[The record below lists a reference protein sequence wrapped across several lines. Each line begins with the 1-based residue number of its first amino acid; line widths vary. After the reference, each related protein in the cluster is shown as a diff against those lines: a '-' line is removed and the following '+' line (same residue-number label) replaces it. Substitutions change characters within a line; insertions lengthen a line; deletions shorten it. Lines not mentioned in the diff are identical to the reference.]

1 MGFSSI
7 FGKKEPDDKDKKS
20 RAKPVPDAKQPASTG
35 TAAPVR
41 QTKPRDDAAH
51 RELAKATA
59 RKIDQI
65 ESEMSLDFLPGKSSP
80 PKAGTPKPVT
90 TTPPASTAAT
100 AKPVVKPAAKPA
112 TKTAPIAKPKP
123 APGKPSNP
131 PTLARPTEGPPT
143 LPPLD
148 MSSSIILGD
157 TIGAMALEI
166 SSSDSAPIIEEVAIL
181 YANGQGI
188 SAANALASAVREDQL
203 GNSTGQAWLMLFDL
217 YQLLGKKPEFENL
230 ALDFVGRFESS
241 PPDWENDDALA
252 PAAAVETRAANNGG
266 GAVFFAP
273 ILDETVVKSW
283 EQIKKASERSNQIKV
298 DFTNVKRVN
307 GAGCA
312 FLLKAL
318 PTLAKAGHTLII
330 SGLEQFVSVLLSNI
344 ETGRRDPSDAPW
356 LLLLEMYRVLDKQAE
371 FEEKSIDYCI
381 TFEVSPPSW
390 EGVPKHLRL
399 SQETP
404 VLAAQ
409 TVQQAAAPT
418 EEFKLNGELL
428 GKAEMD
434 LSKLTAFATERN
446 LISVNCKSLRR
457 VDFAAGGTLLN
468 MLVSLTS
475 AGKRIEFNHVNHL
488 VAALFIVMGIHE
500 LALINVK
507 RA

>member
-20 RAKPVPDAKQPASTG
+20 RTTAVPDAKKPASPG
-35 TAAPVR
+35 TAVPVR

-59 RKIDQI
+59 KKIDQI
-65 ESEMSLDFLPGKSSP
+65 ESEMSLDFLPGKAP
-80 PKAGTPKPVT
+80 AHKASAPKPLISK
-90 TTPPASTAAT
+90 PAPSPATT
-100 AKPVVKPAAKPA
+100 AKPASKAPAVL
-112 TKTAPIAKPKP
+112 AKPKS
-123 APGKPSNP
+123 APGKSPNP
-131 PTLARPTEGPPT
+131 PTLAHPTEQRQGPPT

-203 GNSTGQAWLMLFDL
+203 GHSTGQAWLMLFDL

-241 PPDWENDDALA
+241 PPDWENGDA
-252 PAAAVETRAANNGG
+252 PAAAILETKVGNHSG

-283 EQIKKASERSNQIKV
+283 EQIKKAGERSNQIKV
-298 DFTNVKRVN
+298 DFTNVKRIN

-318 PTLAKAGHTLII
+318 PSLAKGGHTLII
-330 SGLEQFVSVLLSNI
+330 SGLEQFVAVLLGSI
-344 ETGRRDPSDAPW
+344 ETGRRDASDAPW

-399 SQETP
+399 SQEAP
-404 VLAAQ
+404 VAAPQ
-409 TVQQAAAPT
+409 TVQVAAPT
-418 EEFKLNGELL
+418 EEFKLSGELL

-434 LSKLTAFATERN
+434 LSKLTAFAAERN
-446 LISVNCKSLRR
+446 LISIHCRSLRR

-475 AGKRIEFNHVNHL
+475 AGKRVEFNQVNHL